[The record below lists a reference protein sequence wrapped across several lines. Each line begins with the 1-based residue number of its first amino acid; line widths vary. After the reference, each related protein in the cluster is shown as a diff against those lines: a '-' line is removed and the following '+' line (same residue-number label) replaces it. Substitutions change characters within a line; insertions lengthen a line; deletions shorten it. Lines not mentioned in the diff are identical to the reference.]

1 MSNLHQCN
9 RCGQRAYECGYYDHG
24 NNELC
29 ENFTMPLDNSRMF
42 SHWYSIKGR
51 IGRLEYILTFIIAF
65 VLYFFISFIIGMWL
79 FPAGLLPESPGG
91 LILLNL
97 LCMAPSLYLLIVAGI
112 KRAHDSGV
120 SWWYSLAVVALLFV
134 INIFTIVLGIA
145 GCVFLFKDKG
155 EEGINEFGSNPSEP
169 YHQQIQL
176 QMEEEL

>member
-1 MSNLHQCN
+1 
-9 RCGQRAYECGYYDHG
+9 
-24 NNELC
+24 
-29 ENFTMPLDNSRMF
+29 
-42 SHWYSIKGR
+42 
-51 IGRLEYILTFIIAF
+51 
-65 VLYFFISFIIGMWL
+65 
-79 FPAGLLPESPGG
+79 
-91 LILLNL
+91 
-97 LCMAPSLYLLIVAGI
+97 MAPSLYLLIVAGI

-155 EEGINEFGSNPSEP
+155 EEGINEYGSNPSEP